1 MRPEPPGVI
10 ARLLSTLRRV
20 AGMPDYA
27 AFLAHHRAR
36 HPDAPAPS
44 EAEFFR
50 EFVAARYGDAP
61 TRCC

>member
-1 MRPEPPGVI
+1 
-10 ARLLSTLRRV
+10 
-20 AGMPDYA
+20 MPDYA
-27 AFLAHHRAR
+27 AFLAHHRAH

-50 EFVAARYGDAP
+50 EYVTARYGDAP

>member
-1 MRPEPPGVI
+1 MRPDRGRTI
-10 ARLLSTLRRV
+10 ARLLAAVRRV

-27 AFLAHHRAR
+27 AFLAHHRAH

-50 EFVAARYGDAP
+50 EYVTARYGDAP